1 MSLESIPK
9 FTPPAAKLWSA
20 INPENKKLL
29 LAEVWCVSCRHS
41 VIIKNFTGVV
51 KSGALLLVGQCAECR
66 GDVARVVEAG

>member
-20 INPENKKLL
+20 ISPESKKLL
-29 LAEVWCVSCRHS
+29 LANVWCVSCRHS
-41 VIIKNFTGVV
+41 VTIKNFAGVV

>member
-20 INPENKKLL
+20 ISAESKLL
-29 LAEVWCVSCRHS
+29 LLANVWCVSCRHS
-41 VIIKNFTGVV
+41 VTIKNFTGVV
-51 KSGALLLVGQCAECR
+51 KGGALLLVGQCAECQ